1 MSERPDR
8 PRAWRK
14 TTTQSV

>member
-14 TTTQSV
+14 TTT